1 MKKVI
6 MNKILT
12 RKLLMKKIL
21 MQKILMKKK
30 KKNTHIVK
38 LIFKAYKKLIKHF
51 VIIIFSCIIKMFA
64 EYYQKTKKSFQKRLV
79 KGTKIFQKKK
89 KKRSVNMVVNNIK
102 KF

>member
-1 MKKVI
+1 
-6 MNKILT
+6 
-12 RKLLMKKIL
+12 
-21 MQKILMKKK
+21 MQKILMKK